1 MLNPATLHFLQQLS
15 TNNNREWFHANKA
28 AYKSAKAD
36 FEAFVTA
43 LIDVLSA
50 SDADMHELQAS
61 ACVFRIHRDV
71 RFSKNKA
78 PYKPNFGASITKG
91 GRKSLIPGYYI
102 HLQPNGQS
110 FIGGGLYHP
119 PAPLLKAVRQEIDY
133 NTEAFDALVHAA
145 DFTATYSKLQGEQLQ
160 RAPKGYDPAHPA
172 IKWLKHKD
180 FIAMKQLPD
189 TMWTSADAV
198 EKVAADLRVLQP
210 LKSFLAMPLADD
222 EVLEALRRY
231 QR

>member
-1 MLNPATLHFLQQLS
+1 MIQPATLQFLQHLS
-15 TNNNREWFHANKA
+15 TNNNREWFHANKP
-28 AYKSAKAD
+28 AYQAAKAD

-50 SDADMHELQAS
+50 SDPDMHGLQAS
-61 ACVFRIHRDV
+61 VCVFRIHRDV

-102 HLQPNGQS
+102 HLQPDGQS

-133 NTEAFDALVHAA
+133 NREAFEAVLDAAN
-145 DFTATYSKLQGEQLQ
+145 FTATYGELQGEQLQ

-172 IKWLKHKD
+172 IKWLKYKD
-180 FIAMKQLPD
+180 FIAMKHVSD
-189 TMWTSADAV
+189 AMWTNTDAV

-210 LKSFLAMPLADD
+210 LKSFLAMPLADE
-222 EVLEALRRY
+222 EVQEALRRY